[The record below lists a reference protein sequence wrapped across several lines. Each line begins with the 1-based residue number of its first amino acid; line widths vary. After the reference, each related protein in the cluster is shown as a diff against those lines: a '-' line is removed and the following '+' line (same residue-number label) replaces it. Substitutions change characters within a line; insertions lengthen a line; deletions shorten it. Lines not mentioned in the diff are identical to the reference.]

1 MLHPPLSISPSA
13 SFWPDAVRQLIRRC
27 EALRL
32 IPPGTRDFS
41 ALRVMVPAF
50 SHAQYLQQAL
60 SEVLAELATGLP
72 AELPSTLSSDL
83 SDSRQSG
90 PISYIAPQIGT
101 LDGWLALQPPGVDGA
116 TAAHESDRLM
126 RLYAE
131 LRQHGWLKKM
141 FGARRNADLLPL
153 AQTLLA
159 LSDELTQALLPAMQ
173 EAPDDAEARWD
184 AALAQLPPSARAM
197 LSDEAQLVW
206 SIWRG
211 QLDAS
216 DAFALRFRQM
226 QRLAAAATAPLIWF
240 APAQTTPAEADF
252 LRAYAERCPVLPVT
266 LDWLDLHRAPPLYA
280 AAWPELQQQ
289 DADACA
295 DGGEDADEGED
306 HSAVADRG
314 AIVTPPGLAICRA
327 DSLEDIATQGAQTII
342 DWLQAGHRR
351 VAIVAQDRMVARRIR
366 ALLERAEIGIADE
379 TGWKLSTTRAASALA
394 ACFDAVTARGDT
406 KALLDLLK
414 SPYVF
419 SETPDKA
426 GHLLTIELAWRRANV
441 LGGWNAVVDALQR
454 WPESRDLVQRVV
466 RQAQRL
472 HGRKTVPEW
481 SALTL
486 DMLAALDVQQAL
498 GADDAG
504 QLLLQVLQDIEHG
517 SAALNA
523 PFTFSEWRAFIGLQM
538 DAVTFMPKA
547 HDRRVVMLP
556 LNGARLRR
564 FDAVLVIG
572 ADADHLPSQAQETLF
587 FSNAVR
593 HELGLATR
601 ASRQQQ
607 QLRDLAELLLSHRQ
621 VVLCWQTHQDGEPSP
636 LSPWIERLQ
645 LTLALAGQPPLLQHR
660 AAVPQRNV
668 RPIAAVRPAPSAGI
682 LLPPKL
688 SSSGYNSF
696 VACPYQFFAGRMLG
710 LNAIDEFSDMP
721 EKRDYGDWLH
731 QILNTYHETLRDA
744 PEPIAVDR
752 RAALLGAISA
762 QVFDQVLDIHPAAL
776 GYYMRW
782 QKAMEPYLE
791 WANAHEAAGWRFVFG
806 EQACEKPLAWAD
818 GEMIL
823 HGRIDRI
830 DAHADGARLVLDYKT
845 GSRDALRRKLRD
857 GEDHQL
863 AFYGLLSAQPVDN
876 AQYVTLEAS
885 DKTGAVE
892 APKDVPD
899 YATLQGTLHMQIKT
913 QMKSVAHGA
922 PLPANGVESVCQYC
936 DARGLCRKGAW
947 L

>member
-1 MLHPPLSISPSA
+1 MLHPALSISPSA
-13 SFWPDAVRQLIRRC
+13 SFWPEAARQLLRRC
-27 EALRL
+27 EDLRL
-32 IPPGTRDFS
+32 IEPGTRDFS

-60 SEVLAELATGLP
+60 SAVLAGQD
-72 AELPSTLSSDL
+72 SSDSGSDL
-83 SDSRQSG
+83 SHAG
-90 PISYIAPQIGT
+90 PVTSLASVAYIAPRIGT
-101 LDGWLALQPPGVDGA
+101 LGGWLTLQQPDADGIA
-116 TAAHESDRLM
+116 PAHESERLM

-131 LRQHGWLKKM
+131 LRQHAWLKKM

-153 AQTLLA
+153 AQTLLS
-159 LSDELTQALLPAMQ
+159 LSDELTEALLPAMQ
-173 EAPDDAEARWD
+173 RAQDDGKDAEARWD
-184 AALAQLPPSARAM
+184 AALAQLPPSARAL

-216 DAFALRFRQM
+216 DAFALRFKQM
-226 QRLAAAATAPLIWF
+226 QQLAAEATAPLIWF
-240 APAQTTPAEADF
+240 APAQTTPAEAEF

-266 LDWLDLHRAPPLYA
+266 LDWRYAPPLYA
-280 AAWPELQQQ
+280 AAWPELAQGATD
-289 DADACA
+289 DAEQTAPFDTV
-295 DGGEDADEGED
+295 DKN
-306 HSAVADRG
+306 
-314 AIVTPPGLAICRA
+314 AIVAPPGLSICRA
-327 DSLEDIATQGAQTII
+327 DSLEDVATQGAQTII
-342 DWLQAGHRR
+342 DWLQTGHRR

-366 ALLERAEIGIADE
+366 ALLERAEITIADE

-419 SETPDKA
+419 ADVPDKA
-426 GHLLTIELAWRRANV
+426 DHLMTIELAWRRANV
-441 LGGWNAVVDALQR
+441 LGGWNAVVDTLQR
-454 WPESRDLVQRVV
+454 WPESRDLVQRMV
-466 RQAQRL
+466 RQVQQL
-472 HGRKTVPEW
+472 HGRKTLPEW
-481 SALTL
+481 SAATL
-486 DMLAALDVQQAL
+486 EMLEALGVQQAL
-498 GADDAG
+498 SDDEAG

-517 SAALNA
+517 SAALSA
-523 PFTFSEWRAFIGLQM
+523 PFTFPEWRAFIGLQM
-538 DAVTFMPKA
+538 DAATFMPKA
-547 HDRRVVMLP
+547 QDRRVVMLP
-556 LNGARLRR
+556 LNGSRLRR

-572 ADADHLPSQAQETLF
+572 ADAEHLPSQAQETLF

-607 QLRDLAELLLSHRQ
+607 QLRDLAELLFSHSQ
-621 VVLCWQTHQDGEPSP
+621 VVLCWQTHQDGEPNP

-645 LTLALAGQPPLLQHR
+645 LTLALAGKDPLPWHR
-660 AAVPQRNV
+660 AAVPMRTLQPV
-668 RPIAAVRPAPSAGI
+668 VAAMPAPSAGV
-682 LLPPKL
+682 LLPAKL

-710 LNAIDEFSDMP
+710 LNAIDEFNDMP

-744 PEPIAVDR
+744 DMPVAVER
-752 RAALLGAISA
+752 RAGLLADISE
-762 QVFDQVLDIHPAAL
+762 QVFNKMLDIHPAAL
-776 GYYMRW
+776 GYYTRW
-782 QKAMEPYLE
+782 QKAMGPYLE

-806 EQACEKPLAWAD
+806 EQACEKPLAWSD
-818 GEMIL
+818 GEITL

-830 DAHADGARLVLDYKT
+830 DEHEDGARLVLDYKT
-845 GSRDALRRKLRD
+845 ANRDSLRKKLRE

-863 AFYGLLSAQPVDN
+863 AFYGLLSALPVDN
-876 AQYVTLEAS
+876 AQYITLEA

-892 APKDVPD
+892 PPKDVPD
-899 YATLQGTLHMQIKT
+899 YATLRNTLQFQVKS

-936 DARGLCRKGAW
+936 DVRGLCRKGAW